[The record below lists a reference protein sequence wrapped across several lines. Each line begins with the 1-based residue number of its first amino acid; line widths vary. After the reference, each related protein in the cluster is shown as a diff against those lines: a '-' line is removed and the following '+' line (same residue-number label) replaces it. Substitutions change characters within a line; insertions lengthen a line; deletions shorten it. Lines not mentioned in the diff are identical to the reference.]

1 MALYSIVNV
10 MRSSGCPVP
19 EYMLDLSNPSQ
30 REKKNLRLKPI
41 NRKDVRQSN
50 GAGGAVDKSEKRKV
64 ERKRLMGGK
73 VERKEKK
80 GKARDVEMTE

>member
-1 MALYSIVNV
+1 MTLRSIVNV

-19 EYMLDLSNPSQ
+19 EYMLELANPSQ

-64 ERKRLMGGK
+64 ERKRVMGGK
-73 VERKEKK
+73 VEVKEKK
-80 GKARDVEMTE
+80 GKARDVIMDE